1 MKKFDKTQMSE
12 AEKQRVRENV
22 NGGLP
27 VDMLKAIFQ
36 MQHELDSYIFEKHKD
51 KLPQS
56 ISEWVTKLTIA
67 MEDEISE
74 VRKEVNWKWWK
85 AEKQIDADKLHEE
98 VIDLWHFLVALS
110 QRVGLTPEKVFEVYQ
125 IKREENFKRQDGTS
139 TEKDYR
145 DSKVG

>member
-1 MKKFDKTQMSE
+1 MKKLDKTLMTE
-12 AEKQRVRENV
+12 AEKQRMRDNV

-27 VDMLKAIFQ
+27 VDMLKAIFK
-36 MQHELDSYIFEKHKD
+36 MQHELDSFIMEKHSD
-51 KLPQS
+51 KLPQG

-74 VRKEVNWKWWK
+74 VRGEVNWKWWK
-85 AEKQIDADKLHEE
+85 SEKQIDIEKLHEE

-125 IKREENFKRQDGTS
+125 AKREENFKRQKGTS

-145 DSKVG
+145 DGGNN